1 MKIGLRNHGEKKG
14 DSTVCCPLILLFI
27 SLLGR
32 SATRGPTRSTAT
44 ATATTAAAAS
54 ASATTASTTS
64 RS

>member
-32 SATRGPTRSTAT
+32 SATGGPTRSTAT
-44 ATATTAAAAS
+44 ATTAAASS